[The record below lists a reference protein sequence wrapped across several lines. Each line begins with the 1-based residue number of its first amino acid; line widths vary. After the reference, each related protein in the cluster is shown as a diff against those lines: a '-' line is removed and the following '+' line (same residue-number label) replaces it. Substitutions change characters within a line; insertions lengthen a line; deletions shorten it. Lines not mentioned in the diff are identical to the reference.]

1 MAGLYTIELNG
12 VTKETYDKA
21 TDFIQA
27 NALRLNYRPE
37 ASAIDCEFPDNID
50 PNKAPELNEAV
61 IRSVHAAL

>member
-27 NALRLNYRPE
+27 NALRPE

-61 IRSVHAAL
+61 IRRVHAAL